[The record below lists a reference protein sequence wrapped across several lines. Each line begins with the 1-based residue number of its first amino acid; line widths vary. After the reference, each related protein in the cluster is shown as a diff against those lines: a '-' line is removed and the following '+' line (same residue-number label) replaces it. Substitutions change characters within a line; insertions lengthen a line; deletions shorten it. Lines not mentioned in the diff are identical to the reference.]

1 MKTRNNILLPRTQK
15 TLTILG
21 ENIRLARLRR
31 RYSMEQV
38 SERADISRPTLH
50 SIERGNS
57 NVTIGAYVKVL
68 AVLGLEQD
76 ITHVAK
82 DDTLGRKIQD
92 AGLIIKERAPK
103 INVGA
108 KAKIEDKNPG
118 TATNDYQDNGI
129 RE

>member
-1 MKTRNNILLPRTQK
+1 MKTRNNILLPRAQK
-15 TLTILG
+15 TLTTLG
-21 ENIRLARLRR
+21 ENILIARLRR

-38 SERADISRPTLH
+38 AERADISRPTLH

-76 ITHVAK
+76 IAAVAK

-103 INVGA
+103 INVRT
-108 KAKIEDKNPG
+108 KSKTSIPE
-118 TATNDYQDNGI
+118 TATNKQEEDDGQK
-129 RE
+129 

>member
-1 MKTRNNILLPRTQK
+1 MKTRNNILLPRAQK
-15 TLTILG
+15 QLTTLG

-38 SERADISRPTLH
+38 AERADISRPTLH

-76 ITHVAK
+76 IAEVAK

-92 AGLIIKERAPK
+92 AGLIVKERAPK
-103 INVGA
+103 INIRTKSNTGMS
-108 KAKIEDKNPG
+108 E
-118 TATNDYQDNGI
+118 TAANKQQKDGGRN
-129 RE
+129 

>member
-1 MKTRNNILLPRTQK
+1 MKTRNNILLPRAQK
-15 TLTILG
+15 PLTTLG

-38 SERADISRPTLH
+38 AERADISRPTLH

-76 ITHVAK
+76 IAAVAK

-103 INVGA
+103 INIRLKSNTGMS
-108 KAKIEDKNPG
+108 E
-118 TATNDYQDNGI
+118 TETNKQQKDDC
-129 RE
+129 RK

>member
-1 MKTRNNILLPRTQK
+1 MKTRNNILLPRAQK
-15 TLTILG
+15 PLTTLG

-38 SERADISRPTLH
+38 AERADISRPTLH

-76 ITHVAK
+76 IAAVAK

-103 INVGA
+103 INIRTKSKTGMPETETN
-108 KAKIEDKNPG
+108 KQQEDGSHK
-118 TATNDYQDNGI
+118 
-129 RE
+129 